1 MHSRKGSPTRHE
13 NKLLVAKACSLYY
26 LGYTHEEIA
35 ATLGLSPNLTHR
47 YCRQRSLLDPLRLDP
62 RAQEARAL
70 KLTQLEDDIA
80 KNMPGA
86 LAGDLCQAWAATRAI
101 KRRCHL
107 LGSFLAPKR

>member
-1 MHSRKGSPTRHE
+1 MRSRKGSPTRPE
-13 NKLLVAKACSLYY
+13 NKLLVSKVCSLYF
-26 LGYTHEEIA
+26 LGFTHEEIA
-35 ATLGLSPNLTHR
+35 NALGLSMNVVHR
-47 YCRQRSLLDPLRLDP
+47 YCRQRSLLDPLKLDP
-62 RAQEARAL
+62 RAQQARAL

-107 LGSFLAPKR
+107 LGFFLAPKR